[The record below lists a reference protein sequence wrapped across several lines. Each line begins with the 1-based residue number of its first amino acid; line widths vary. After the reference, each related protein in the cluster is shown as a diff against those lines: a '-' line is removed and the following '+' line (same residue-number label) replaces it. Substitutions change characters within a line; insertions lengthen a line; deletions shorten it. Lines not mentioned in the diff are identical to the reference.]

1 MKGSLCELFT
11 FSNKSLL
18 GFRKEI
24 LPKGLHLS
32 VSVKPGGKDKA
43 AVDKQFAQ
51 LQTLSISN
59 LPH

>member
-1 MKGSLCELFT
+1 MKGSLYELLT
-11 FSNKSLL
+11 FSNKLS
-18 GFRKEI
+18 FDCRKEI

-32 VSVKPGGKDKA
+32 ASVKPGGKDKA